1 MSQNSPTLLPS
12 RETGASPSCL
22 RSYPPVKQVPVPH
35 VSQTIVTRCTLYK
48 QYTTEDALET
58 AADSYGGLT
67 DEGTL

>member
-12 RETGASPSCL
+12 RETE
-22 RSYPPVKQVPVPH
+22 VPVPH

-67 DEGTL
+67 DRDFLSLR

>member
-12 RETGASPSCL
+12 RETE
-22 RSYPPVKQVPVPH
+22 VPVPH
-35 VSQTIVTRCTLYK
+35 VSLYK

-67 DEGTL
+67 DRDFLSLR